1 MDVVPAGAVEAL
13 IYIDPACSQQLCLTY
28 AELQQQ
34 QDAVA
39 RALLEQ
45 GVGPGA
51 LVADFCDDGPGLV
64 LAILGVLR
72 AGATVVPLDPT
83 QPRARLAALLEDC
96 RPALAV
102 CTEAG
107 RAGLAPRL
115 SGLCG
120 PPLVAL
126 EDLVEAGRTIDRT
139 LDSCWQGAAL
149 SELSHVIY
157 TSGSTGAPKGVACE
171 RRALLAYARG
181 KIARHRVGT
190 RSRVLLCSA
199 HTWDPCLGDIISTLL
214 AGGTLCA
221 APRGHLVHDL
231 AATVDALQ
239 ATHLCATPSLLA
251 LLAASPAQLPS
262 LERVALG
269 GEPLTRELARP
280 WAAACNLCNTYGVT
294 EAAVY
299 QTLYEMPAAC
309 SPQPGAAEAEAAV
322 YHQGAHGHEAS
333 CGAPPACVGA
343 AEAAGAAAG
352 RAALPSSRVLPVG
365 WPLPAVRLALC
376 APRVATRAGRAARQ
390 ALALAVAAGAGAG
403 TGEGEGEGGAEAAG
417 VAVEAEAEDEAE
429 DEAEEGVGE
438 VLVGG
443 VQLARGYWR
452 RPELTAERFV
462 ELRDDDLLQLVC
474 GSEAGG
480 EADGAGRRRWF
491 RTGDLGVWLGGVAGL
506 RVLGRLDEQVKLRGM
521 RLELGEVEAAAQSCP
536 LVAAAAAAV
545 ADARLV
551 LFVKPKVRTRAHTNT
566 HARTHVLFI
575 SVALG
580 RAPR

>member
-1 MDVVPAGAVEAL
+1 
-13 IYIDPACSQQLCLTY
+13 
-28 AELQQQ
+28 
-34 QDAVA
+34 
-39 RALLEQ
+39 
-45 GVGPGA
+45 
-51 LVADFCDDGPGLV
+51 
-64 LAILGVLR
+64 
-72 AGATVVPLDPT
+72 
-83 QPRARLAALLEDC
+83 
-96 RPALAV
+96 
-102 CTEAG
+102 
-107 RAGLAPRL
+107 
-115 SGLCG
+115 
-120 PPLVAL
+120 
-126 EDLVEAGRTIDRT
+126 
-139 LDSCWQGAAL
+139 
-149 SELSHVIY
+149 
-157 TSGSTGAPKGVACE
+157 
-171 RRALLAYARG
+171 
-181 KIARHRVGT
+181 
-190 RSRVLLCSA
+190 
-199 HTWDPCLGDIISTLL
+199 
-214 AGGTLCA
+214 
-221 APRGHLVHDL
+221 
-231 AATVDALQ
+231 
-239 ATHLCATPSLLA
+239 
-251 LLAASPAQLPS
+251 
-262 LERVALG
+262 
-269 GEPLTRELARP
+269 
-280 WAAACNLCNTYGVT
+280 
-294 EAAVY
+294 
-299 QTLYEMPAAC
+299 
-309 SPQPGAAEAEAAV
+309 
-322 YHQGAHGHEAS
+322 
-333 CGAPPACVGA
+333 
-343 AEAAGAAAG
+343 
-352 RAALPSSRVLPVG
+352 VLPVG

-376 APRVATRAGRAARQ
+376 APRVAARAGRAARQ

-403 TGEGEGEGGAEAAG
+403 TGEGEGEGGAKAAG